1 MRADLHN
8 RRTTLYGVARLIIAA
23 ALAAILASGA
33 APLGSASSGH
43 LCAMA
48 CCAGQPPH
56 EAGTC
61 THGSCQVSFAAHESP
76 APPEEPEELCGAQ
89 KPHSERR
96 HAAHT
101 QHAPPANA
109 EDVSSSAHH
118 QHHAQSGSHARADS
132 AAHEHTR
139 RGDSR
144 QPPFFNAS
152 VLDKPCPPDCGA
164 ATSVS
169 SSQSRPRDSA
179 AVSHADRPRPPSG
192 PRLRQT
198 SYHSAGELDALCR
211 RSRPRGPPASFS

>member
-8 RRTTLYGVARLIIAA
+8 GRVTLYGVARIITAA
-23 ALAAILASGA
+23 ALAVVLVSGA
-33 APLGSASSGH
+33 APLGSASAGH

-56 EAGTC
+56 EAGSC
-61 THGSCQVSFAAHESP
+61 THGSCRVSFSTHESP
-76 APPEEPEELCGAQ
+76 APPEEPEELCGALQ
-89 KPHSERR
+89 PRSEHHR
-96 HAAHT
+96 AAHT
-101 QHAPPANA
+101 PTAHA
-109 EDVSSSAHH
+109 EDVSSSASHH
-118 QHHAQSGSHARADS
+118 RQRARADT
-132 AAHEHTR
+132 AARGHSH

-164 ATSVS
+164 ATSVY
-169 SSQSRPRDSA
+169 SSQNRPRESA
-179 AVSHADRPRPPSG
+179 AVSHADRARPPSG